1 MTPPCRPP
9 LAIRDALFA
18 FHQRHYSANAMRL
31 CVVGK
36 QSLAELEQL
45 VLPLFYPIPNIN
57 RPPPAW
63 PGER

>member
-1 MTPPCRPP
+1 MLT
-9 LAIRDALFA
+9 LFA